1 VLLLPALSVAAPDD
15 VLIASVVIVCD
26 GAQVAIPDLESA
38 QVKLT
43 VTLVLFQPAAFGAGA
58 AIAVIVGGVSS
69 MLTVAAVLLLFPAAS
84 VRFRSPSVRCLR
96 S

>member
-1 VLLLPALSVAAPDD
+1 
-15 VLIASVVIVCD
+15 
-26 GAQVAIPDLESA
+26 VAIPDLESA

-69 MLTVAAVLLLFPAAS
+69 M
-84 VRFRSPSVRCLR
+84 
-96 S
+96 